1 MQFIHEVDPIFERNF
16 VQAEDILKNTIQ
28 RIDGAYAPSTVR
40 AYQTDTAAFIQ
51 FCKSRQLESLPA
63 QAISICL
70 FIEHLAEKRLSVSSI
85 RRAIAGIS
93 KIHQINQFPDCIAH
107 PDVKLT
113 LRRVF
118 RQRGCQ
124 SHQALGINYW
134 MVKQLL
140 PQNPSSLRELRD
152 CALVLVAYDTLARR
166 SELVAYEVNDLL
178 IKHHSQKTYYSLRIK
193 KSKTDQLALG
203 RVCPIRFETY
213 QVLNKWLDQAN
224 IKEGFLLRGIQG
236 KSHILHSLSREQ
248 VNRIMKKLGRDAG
261 FPAET
266 IKTMSGHSLR
276 ICAAQDLLASGA
288 SMAMIM
294 YRGRWSKSDT
304 VMRYVEQFSE
314 LEDL

>member
-1 MQFIHEVDPIFERNF
+1 M
-16 VQAEDILKNTIQ
+16 QAEDILKKTIQ
-28 RIDGAYAPSTVR
+28 RIDGAYAPSTIR
-40 AYQTDTAAFIQ
+40 AYQADVETFIK
-51 FCKSRQLESLPA
+51 FCQSLQLEGLPA
-63 QAISICL
+63 PSSSICL
-70 FIEHLAEKRLSVSSI
+70 FIEHLAEKNLSVASI

-93 KIHQINQFPDCIAH
+93 KIHQINQFPDYIQH

-118 RQRGCQ
+118 RKRGGQ
-124 SHQALGINYW
+124 NHQALGINYS

-152 CALVLVAYDTLARR
+152 CALVLIAYDTLARR
-166 SELVAYEVNDLL
+166 SELVAYEVNDIL
-178 IKHHSQKTYYSLRIK
+178 IKHHDKKTYYSLRIK

-213 QVLNKWLDQAN
+213 QALNKWLNQAN

-236 KSHILHSLSREQ
+236 KSHILDSLSREQ
-248 VNRIMKKLGRDAG
+248 VNRIIKKLGREAG

-266 IKTMSGHSLR
+266 VKTMSGHSLR
-276 ICAAQDLLASGA
+276 VGAAQDLLASGA

-294 YRGRWSKSDT
+294 HRGRWSKSDT
-304 VMRYVEQFSE
+304 VMRYVEEFSE

>member
-1 MQFIHEVDPIFERNF
+1 M
-16 VQAEDILKNTIQ
+16 QAEDILKKTIQ
-28 RIDGAYAPSTVR
+28 RIDGAYAPSTIR
-40 AYQTDTAAFIQ
+40 AYQADVETFIK
-51 FCKSRQLESLPA
+51 FCQSLQLEGLPA
-63 QAISICL
+63 PSSSICL
-70 FIEHLAEKRLSVSSI
+70 FIEHLAEKNLSVASI

-93 KIHQINQFPDCIAH
+93 KIHQINQFPDYIQH

-118 RQRGCQ
+118 RKRGGQ
-124 SHQALGINYW
+124 NHQALGINYS

-152 CALVLVAYDTLARR
+152 CALVLIAYDTLARR
-166 SELVAYEVNDLL
+166 SELVAYEVNDIL
-178 IKHHSQKTYYSLRIK
+178 IKHHDKKTYYSLRIK

-213 QVLNKWLDQAN
+213 QALNKWLNQAN

-236 KSHILHSLSREQ
+236 KSHILDSLSREQ
-248 VNRIMKKLGRDAG
+248 VNRIMKKLGREAG

-266 IKTMSGHSLR
+266 VKTMSGHSLR
-276 ICAAQDLLASGA
+276 VGAAQDLLASGA

-294 YRGRWSKSDT
+294 HRGRWSKSDT
-304 VMRYVEQFSE
+304 VMRYLEQFSE